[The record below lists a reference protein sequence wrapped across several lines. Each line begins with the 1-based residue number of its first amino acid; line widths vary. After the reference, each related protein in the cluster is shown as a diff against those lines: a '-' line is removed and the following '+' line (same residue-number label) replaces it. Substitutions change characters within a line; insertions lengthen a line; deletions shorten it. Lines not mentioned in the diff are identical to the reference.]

1 MRRSD
6 FATAALVCARVRA
19 GFNVLFV
26 DCSCYQRG
34 WRCTIAAPHCF
45 SPTNT
50 CNRYSGFENI
60 EPATADPGELPTNSL
75 AAYRIHEPD
84 PLLFTRS
91 FTLQW
96 IASSDNGHHNGGFC
110 NYDWPPAEMPSTPP
124 LANLNG
130 TISVDSLAW
139 IYVWDE

>member
-1 MRRSD
+1 M
-6 FATAALVCARVRA
+6 FVLLIALVAIRCRH
-19 GFNVLFV
+19 
-26 DCSCYQRG
+26 G
-34 WRCTIAAPHCF
+34 WRCTIAASRCVL
-45 SPTNT
+45 PTNI

-60 EPATADPGELPTNSL
+60 EPATSDPGELPTNSL

-110 NYDWPPAEMPSTPP
+110 NYDWPPAKMPATPP
-124 LANLNG
+124 VANLNG